1 MGVQRHRQVLSI
13 TEYLRDRTGQD
24 GPWAVLDE
32 DANAVLPRL
41 QHGGGKVDRLDRL
54 LGDRLGRSSFRRCV
68 GPVTGIGIKTHAR
81 HLIGFAGVDAAP
93 GVSEWRHRTAV
104 DHHVQTQWHR
114 LRAVDRGDHPAARRS
129 VTADHA
135 IIRRLNDGHV
145 GARFTL

>member
-41 QHGGGKVDRLDRL
+41 QDGGGKVDRLDRL
-54 LGDRLGRSSFRRCV
+54 PGDRLGRSGFRRRI
-68 GPVTGIGIKTHAR
+68 GPITGIGVEAHAR
-81 HLIGFAGVDAAP
+81 HLVSLPGVDASP
-93 GVSEWRHRTAV
+93 GISERRHRTAV
-104 DHHVQTQWHR
+104 DHHVQTQGHR
-114 LRAVDRGDHPAARRS
+114 LRAVDRVDHPAARRG